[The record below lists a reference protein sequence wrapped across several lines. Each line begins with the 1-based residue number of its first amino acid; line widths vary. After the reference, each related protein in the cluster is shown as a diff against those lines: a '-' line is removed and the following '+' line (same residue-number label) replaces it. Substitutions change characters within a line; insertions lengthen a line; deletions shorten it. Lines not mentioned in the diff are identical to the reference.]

1 MNKRFISLS
10 ILFLF
15 FFTIVPVWSQKPV
28 KKEIIL
34 EKIKAMDSYVREIRG
49 YLHEH
54 PEVSSKE
61 FETAKFIQSEIA
73 KLGLPV
79 TPIPGTGFYVV
90 LDTHKPGKT
99 IGLRTDI
106 DALPILENPL
116 NLKQEKKWISQNE
129 GVSHTCGHDGHM
141 AILLGAM
148 KILHDLKDQLKGKII
163 FIFEEGEETNSG
175 IDAMVTA
182 LQPLGID
189 AIYGN
194 HLRSALKTG
203 DLFIKEGAIM
213 AGSGTIAFDVI
224 GKGGHASR
232 PDLAIN
238 PIFATANILTGI
250 SIAWNNQ
257 RDITKTLTL
266 GISQVQGGETYNVI
280 PNSVYVGGTIRFFDK
295 EEGIKGFELVRKVAT
310 TIAQAHNCTV
320 QFHDGMGVK
329 INPVVNDRDLAM
341 LAQKVITELYPDKVV
356 SSEENIWYA
365 SETFTKYSSVAPSIF
380 LLVGIKNEDL
390 GSGAEHHNDR
400 FDLDEDALPYAV
412 GAMVQFTNR
421 FLNQ

>member
-1 MNKRFISLS
+1 
-10 ILFLF
+10 
-15 FFTIVPVWSQKPV
+15 
-28 KKEIIL
+28 
-34 EKIKAMDSYVREIRG
+34 
-49 YLHEH
+49 LHEH
-54 PEVSSKE
+54 PEISAKE
-61 FETAKFIQSEIA
+61 FETSRFLRAEIA
-73 KLGLPV
+73 QLGLPV
-79 TPIPGTGFYVV
+79 TQIHGTGFYAV
-90 LDTHKPGKT
+90 LDTQRPGKT
-99 IGLRTDI
+99 IGLRADI
-106 DALPILENPL
+106 DALPISENPS
-116 NLKQEKKWISQNE
+116 NLKQNKQWISQNE
-129 GVSHTCGHDGHM
+129 GVSHACGHDGHM
-141 AILLGAM
+141 AILLGTI
-148 KILHDLKDQLKGKII
+148 KILNNFKNKLSGKII

-175 IDAMVTA
+175 IDAMVAA

-194 HLRSALKTG
+194 HLRSSLKTG
-203 DLFIKEGAIM
+203 DLFIKEGPIM

-232 PDLAIN
+232 PDLAVN

-295 EEGIKGFELVRKVAT
+295 EEGKKGFELVRKVAED
-310 TIAQAHNCTV
+310 IAHAHNCSV

-329 INPVVNDRDLAM
+329 INPVVNDRNLAA
-341 LAQKVITELYPDKVV
+341 LAQKAIAELYPDKVV
-356 SSEENIWYA
+356 TSEDNIWYA

-380 LLVGIKNEDL
+380 LLVGIKNDEL

-400 FDLDEDALPYAV
+400 FDLDEEALPYAV
-412 GAMVQFTNR
+412 GAMVQFANK
-421 FLNQ
+421 FLNR

>member
-1 MNKRFISLS
+1 MF
-10 ILFLF
+10 LFLTVLF
-15 FFTIVPVWSQKPV
+15 IPVFAGNAI
-28 KKEIIL
+28 KKEVIL
-34 EKIKAMDSYVREIRG
+34 EEVKLVDTYIREVRR

-54 PEVSSKE
+54 PEISAKE
-61 FETAKFIQSEIA
+61 VETTKFLQAEIA

-79 TPIPGTGFYVV
+79 TQIHGTGFYTV
-90 LDTHKPGKT
+90 LDTQRPGKT
-99 IGLRTDI
+99 IGLRADI
-106 DALPILENPL
+106 DALPIPESLL
-116 NLKQEKKWISQNE
+116 NLTQNKKWISQNE
-129 GVSHTCGHDGHM
+129 GVSHACGHDGHM
-141 AILLGAM
+141 AILLGTI
-148 KILHDLKDQLKGKII
+148 KILHNLKNKLNGKII

-182 LQPLGID
+182 LQPLGIN

-203 DLFIKEGAIM
+203 ELFIKEGAIM

-295 EEGIKGFELVRKVAT
+295 EEGIKGFELVQKVAT

-329 INPVVNDRDLAM
+329 INPVVNDRDLAA
-341 LAQKVITELYPDKVV
+341 LAQKAITELYPDKVV

-365 SETFTKYSSVAPSIF
+365 SETFTKYSSVAPSLF
-380 LLVGIKNEDL
+380 LLVGIKNEAL

-400 FDLDEDALPYAV
+400 FDLDEEALQYAV
-412 GAMVQFTNR
+412 GAMVQFADK
-421 FLNQ
+421 FLSQ